1 MATVTKTFKK
11 IFKEGSST
19 VRKTLTVS
27 RSTKTKSKKSKK

>member
-27 RSTKTKSKKSKK
+27 RTTKSKKSKK